1 MEYAPGGD
9 LMTTLMKYEVFTEEE
24 ARFYAAEIVLAVE
37 SIHKFDYIH
46 RYSCVWNVYLKDIRL
61 TCRAY

>member
-1 MEYAPGGD
+1 
-9 LMTTLMKYEVFTEEE
+9 MTTLMKYEVFTEEE